1 MLKRL
6 MIWLLNQIQE
16 QFRKVSNLFNGGGSS
31 VRSQNSTEALT
42 SLPNSSGQPTSPYSD
57 LDTDPVAPVAR
68 RVSLLPATSK
78 REQQVAESV
87 QPYAAIDGNAVNLD
101 AVGLDAVD
109 LGTVGL
115 DNAEPGSINL
125 SSPSS
130 TDLGTIGSELE
141 PVEEPDTH
149 RRLDATAAA
158 ISGQESVV
166 HVMAN
171 TVSDLID
178 SDPSLRPAVDDA
190 LPIPTVETQ
199 GNYQLPVI
207 QDLLPA
213 IEPDAPTHIG
223 DSTYE
228 ELAIQEETTLKE
240 SVAET
245 EPIVE
250 EFTAEVLVVEESIAA
265 VDSPQ
270 VEIVEQVTEQTTEQ
284 VTEQTTEQAILFSFD
299 IYESET
305 ATVDQIED
313 INKNE
318 VDEPREADEVP
329 VVSETKKDSRIKE
342 VDILSTSVV
351 TTQEGIVGEQPTDE
365 ASIVEE
371 LINQESTDEELS
383 SEDSLEVQP
392 SIPEYVSA
400 PEFVSK
406 STVSPEF
413 AELEVSNP
421 WTDAIARKTQESTQ
435 TPPATETVET
445 ETKPGVV
452 KLLFT
457 IKPGNYHGYI
467 APVDGSKDIL
477 FHQKYI
483 NADIFEKIERGTVV
497 VATVKL
503 MAGKAY
509 ATHVELSSELKDA
522 ELNGVE
528 LSGVELNSMELN
540 DI

>member
-16 QFRKVSNLFNGGGSS
+16 QFRKVSNLFNGGRDS
-31 VRSQNSTEALT
+31 VRSQNFTEAPT
-42 SLPNSSGQPTSPYSD
+42 SLPNSSAQATSPYSD
-57 LDTDPVAPVAR
+57 FDIDSVAPAAR
-68 RVSLLPATSK
+68 RVSLSPATSK

-87 QPYAAIDGNAVNLD
+87 QPYAAIKEDAVHLD
-101 AVGLDAVD
+101 AVGLETVDSGNVD
-109 LGTVGL
+109 LGTVDL
-115 DNAEPGSINL
+115 DTAELGSINL
-125 SSPSS
+125 SSPSP
-130 TDLGTIGSELE
+130 TDLGAIGSDLE

-178 SDPSLRPAVDDA
+178 SGPSLRSAVDDA

-199 GNYQLPVI
+199 GNYQLPAI

-228 ELAIQEETTLKE
+228 ESAIQEETTLEE
-240 SVAET
+240 SAAEA
-245 EPIVE
+245 EPMVE
-250 EFTAEVLVVEESIAA
+250 EFTVEMLMAGESTAA
-265 VDSPQ
+265 VDSLH
-270 VEIVEQVTEQTTEQ
+270 VEIVEQVTEQ

-305 ATVDQIED
+305 ATVYEIENTSKDNEVSELRKADEVLTVSEIEEDSGIGAVD
-313 INKNE
+313 ISSASVVAAQEKEE
-318 VDEPREADEVP
+318 VDEPEA
-329 VVSETKKDSRIKE
+329 
-342 VDILSTSVV
+342 
-351 TTQEGIVGEQPTDE
+351 
-365 ASIVEE
+365 
-371 LINQESTDEELS
+371 N
-383 SEDSLEVQP
+383 
-392 SIPEYVSA
+392 
-400 PEFVSK
+400 
-406 STVSPEF
+406 
-413 AELEVSNP
+413 NP

-435 TPPATETVET
+435 TPSAAETVET

-483 NADIFEKIERGTVV
+483 NADIFEKIERGTAV

-509 ATHVELSSELKDA
+509 ATHVELSSELNDA
-522 ELNGVE
+522 ELSGVE
-528 LSGVELNSMELN
+528 LSSVELNSMELN
-540 DI
+540 DV